1 MKGIRRYTVL
11 GALLVAMLALAALVG
26 VLADGRALAQTDTEE
41 TEQAVQEAEQPQRV
55 INVTGQGS
63 VSAQPDR
70 ATVVFGVQTEADSA
84 ADALEENNTTMQ
96 EVISTTLDAGIAE
109 NDIQTQQ
116 LRLQPVYDQTAG
128 PDGERTLSGYRAIN
142 SINVTVQ
149 DVEAVGQL
157 LDAAVE
163 AGANTIDSIRF
174 EISDRDQL
182 IADAREA
189 AVNDAQA
196 KAEQLADLT
205 GAELGV
211 VLTISEAGSAP
222 PPEPFLAEDA
232 AAVGGAAPPIE
243 PGAQTIEARV
253 QISWLLE

>member
-1 MKGIRRYTVL
+1 MNGLRRYTVL
-11 GALLVAMLALAALVG
+11 GTLLVAMLAVAALVG

-41 TEQAVQEAEQPQRV
+41 SEQVAQEVEQPQRV
-55 INVTGQGS
+55 INVTGQGT
-63 VSAQPDR
+63 VSARPDQ
-70 ATVVFGVQTEADSA
+70 ATVIFGVQTEADSA

-96 EVISTTLDAGIAE
+96 EVISATLDAGIAE

-116 LRLQPVYDQTAG
+116 LRLQPVYDEAAG

-142 SINVTVQ
+142 SVSVTV
-149 DVEAVGQL
+149 DNIEGVGDL
-157 LDAAVE
+157 LDAAVA
-163 AGANTIDSIRF
+163 AGANTIDNIRF
-174 EISDRDQL
+174 EISERDQL

-205 GAELGV
+205 GAELGE
-211 VLTISEAGSAP
+211 VLTISEAGGA
-222 PPEPFLAEDA
+222 PPEPFFAEDT
-232 AAVGGAAPPIE
+232 AAVGGAVPPIE
-243 PGAQTIEARV
+243 PGSQTIEARV